1 MAKLTK
7 NQPVAISVLEKI
19 CAELSCNI
27 EDIMEFTE
35 LDEVK
40 QEMLQKEEPS
50 SEGI

>member
-1 MAKLTK
+1 MVKLTK
-7 NQPVAISVLEKI
+7 NQSVAISVLEKI
-19 CAELSCNI
+19 CAELSYNI

-35 LDEVK
+35 LDEVN